1 MAIDAGELHDKL
13 MENFMSY
20 NNGDYKTDMKH
31 PKHLKIMGD
40 TMKEYFEEKT
50 EIVYGWEA
58 YLPPPA
64 SSKDPVASFQSKV
77 EFPAFDLTP
86 AVELVTLAA
95 LIMAAVLGGVIKHPA
110 AFSAVA
116 PGSFAGRSVL
126 VFPPHPSG
134 PDGAMY
140 NSIVKPTCDWVLTCI
155 NSNPLAGTHGT
166 FVGATTSMEI
176 S

>member
-1 MAIDAGELHDKL
+1 MAIDAEELHNKL
-13 MENFMSY
+13 MENFMGY
-20 NNGDYKTDMKH
+20 NNGDYKLDMKH

-50 EIVYGWEA
+50 EIDYGWEA

-64 SSKDPVASFQSKV
+64 GTKDPATSFQSEA
-77 EFPAFDLTP
+77 EFPSFDLTA
-86 AVELVTLAA
+86 AVNLITLAA
-95 LIMAAVLGGVIKHPA
+95 LIMAAVLGGVISHPA
-110 AFSAVA
+110 AFSVT
-116 PGSFAGRSVL
+116 PGSFAMKSPL

-134 PDGAMY
+134 PTGAMY

-155 NSNPLAGTHGT
+155 NSIPLEGSHGS
-166 FVGATTSMEI
+166 FVGATTSMKI